1 MKHKIL
7 YMEVISTNLAE
18 PAIIEWRGQQVQTG
32 IYKYPIEAPIDLE
45 YEDVKNDHVIDR
57 RYHGGF
63 DKACYLYSADH
74 YAFWKSKYSAQE
86 WQWGMFGENLT
97 VKGLNESE
105 IRIGD
110 RFQIGDAE
118 VQVSQPRQPCFKLG
132 VRFGNQQIVDDF
144 WLLPYPGVYVRVLKP
159 GRVYKGDQLVLMNR
173 NQESLSVSE
182 VFSIFRINSEKQDM
196 IQKAIQEPLLAESCR
211 RDLLKLLQ

>member
-1 MKHKIL
+1 
-7 YMEVISTNLAE
+7 MEVISTNLAQ
-18 PAIIEWRGQQVQTG
+18 PVTIEWRGQQVQTG
-32 IYKYPIEAPIDLE
+32 IYKFPVEEPIDLE
-45 YEDVKNDHVIDR
+45 FEDVKNDRVIDR

-74 YAFWKSKYSAQE
+74 YPFWQSKYPVQE

-110 RFQIGDAE
+110 RFRIGDAE

-144 WLLPYPGVYVRVLKP
+144 WQSPFPGVYVRVLKP
-159 GRVYKGDQLVLMNR
+159 GRVKSGDQLILLNR
-173 NQESLSVSE
+173 NQKSLSVSE
-182 VFSIFRINSEKQDM
+182 VFSIFRINRENQGM
-196 IQKAIQEPLLAESCR
+196 IQKAILESFLAESCR
-211 RDLLKLLQ
+211 RDIQKLIK